1 VKDVQIIF
9 VKNAKRISKL
19 AIYVQM
25 IYAKIVIQNVFVG
38 MSIVIF
44 VLYHVISAQ
53 EEFVIYA
60 LINAYVI
67 LLFFVMNA

>member
-25 IYAKIVIQNVFVG
+25 IYVKIVIQNVFVG

-44 VLYHVISAQ
+44 VLYHVINAQ

>member
-1 VKDVQIIF
+1 
-9 VKNAKRISKL
+9 
-19 AIYVQM
+19 M

-67 LLFFVMNA
+67 LLFFVMIA

>member
-1 VKDVQIIF
+1 MRKEFQ
-9 VKNAKRISKL
+9 NL
-19 AIYVQM
+19 LYV
-25 IYAKIVIQNVFVG
+25 KIVIQNVFVG

-44 VLYHVISAQ
+44 VLYHVINAQ

>member
-1 VKDVQIIF
+1 M
-9 VKNAKRISKL
+9 
-19 AIYVQM
+19 IYV
-25 IYAKIVIQNVFVG
+25 KIVIQNVFVG

-44 VLYHVISAQ
+44 VLYHVINAQ